1 MVKFSANIAQ
11 KPIKFHGFHV
21 LKGGI
26 YGQGMLIV
34 DGVKRPVFFVYHG
47 QKHKDRVVIF
57 YTHYDDTK
65 IWFKDQFAVTNSMIT
80 AECAIRR
87 LNVEYPPKPS
97 KQGPRLILAEVPR
110 HGGKSAA
117 EKFAVQCMSMHFEK
131 IRR

>member
-1 MVKFSANIAQ
+1 MVKFSVNIAQ

-57 YTHYDDTK
+57 YTYYDDTK

-80 AECAIRR
+80 AECVIRR
-87 LNVEYPPKPS
+87 LNVEYPPK
-97 KQGPRLILAEVPR
+97 R

>member
-1 MVKFSANIAQ
+1 MVKFSVNIAQ
-11 KPIKFHGFHV
+11 KSLKFHGFHV

-57 YTHYDDTK
+57 YTYYDDTK
-65 IWFKDQFAVTNSMIT
+65 IWFKDKFEPASSEIT
-80 AECAIRR
+80 QECAKRR
-87 LNVEYPPKPS
+87 IFVEYPPKAG
-97 KQGPRLILAEVPR
+97 KQGPRSILAEVPR

-117 EKFAVQCMSMHFEK
+117 EKFAIQCASMHFS
-131 IRR
+131 RHR

>member
-34 DGVKRPVFFVYHG
+34 DGVKRP
-47 QKHKDRVVIF
+47 KDRVVIF
-57 YTHYDDTK
+57 YTYYDDTK

>member
-1 MVKFSANIAQ
+1 MVKFSVNIAQ

-26 YGQGMLIV
+26 YEQGMLIV

-57 YTHYDDTK
+57 YTYYDDTK

>member
-1 MVKFSANIAQ
+1 MVKFSVNIAQ

-47 QKHKDRVVIF
+47 KKHKDRVVIF
-57 YTHYDDTK
+57 YTYYDDTK

-97 KQGPRLILAEVPR
+97 KQGSRLILAEVPR

>member
-1 MVKFSANIAQ
+1 MKNLLNIAQ
-11 KPIKFHGFHV
+11 KPLKFHGFHV

-57 YTHYDDTK
+57 YTYYDDTK
-65 IWFKDQFAVTNSMIT
+65 IWFKDKFEPDSSEIAQ
-80 AECAIRR
+80 ECAKRHISA
-87 LNVEYPPKPS
+87 EYPPKVG
-97 KQGPRLILAEVPR
+97 KQGPRSILAEVPR

-117 EKFAVQCMSMHFEK
+117 EKFAVQCISMHFS
-131 IRR
+131 RYR